1 MLRRSPILSLIYI
14 VIGVFV
20 ASDHHYLEHLDNIDR
35 IVSALIAIA
44 LWPLLLFGAN
54 LHVHF

>member
-20 ASDHHYLEHLDNIDR
+20 ASDHHYLEHLSDLDR
-35 IVSALIAIA
+35 IVSAVIAIA

>member
-20 ASDHHYLEHLDNIDR
+20 ASDHHYLEHLDNLDR
-35 IVSALIAIA
+35 IVSAVIAIA

>member
-20 ASDHHYLEHLDNIDR
+20 ASDHHYLEHLDNLDR
-35 IVSALIAIA
+35 IVSAVIAIA
-44 LWPLLLFGAN
+44 LWPVLLFGAN

>member
-35 IVSALIAIA
+35 IVSAVIAIA

>member
-1 MLRRSPILSLIYI
+1 MLRSSPILSLIYI

-20 ASDHHYLEHLDNIDR
+20 ASDHHYLEHLDNLDR
-35 IVSALIAIA
+35 IVSAVIAIA

>member
-1 MLRRSPILSLIYI
+1 MLSRSPILSLIYI

-35 IVSALIAIA
+35 IVSAVIAIA